1 MITQNEDRNRKTKYG
16 HKREGNT
23 GHGKHRSD
31 TNPVF
36 RNSYNISATISV
48 FDMGISDEEWESLQK
63 ALDWPGPGKEITQ
76 LNLSTSPVHSTFSI
90 VGLKNRYK
98 VGEKDLCCYH
108 SQRSQQQREK
118 IWRRFFS

>member
-36 RNSYNISATISV
+36 RNSNNISATISV

-76 LNLSTSPVHSTFSI
+76 LNLSTLLWDSKIVTKWEKKISLVITARDHNNNVKRYGGDFFHS
-90 VGLKNRYK
+90 KN
-98 VGEKDLCCYH
+98 V
-108 SQRSQQQREK
+108 
-118 IWRRFFS
+118 